1 MIGVNFHVGFLRE
14 DGEADPDTPIDAI
27 VRHIDYFVDRIG
39 IEHVALG
46 SDFDGAAMPR
56 DLGDVAG
63 LPKLID
69 RLQAA
74 GYGDGDLELLTYR
87 NWMRVLAATWR

>member
-1 MIGVNFHVGFLRE
+1 MNFHVGFLRE

-27 VRHIDYFVDRIG
+27 VRHIDYFVDHIG

-56 DLGDVAG
+56 DLADVAG
-63 LPKLID
+63 LPKPID

-74 GYGDGDLELLTYR
+74 GYGDDDGASHLSELDA
-87 NWMRVLAATWR
+87 RVGADVEVTL